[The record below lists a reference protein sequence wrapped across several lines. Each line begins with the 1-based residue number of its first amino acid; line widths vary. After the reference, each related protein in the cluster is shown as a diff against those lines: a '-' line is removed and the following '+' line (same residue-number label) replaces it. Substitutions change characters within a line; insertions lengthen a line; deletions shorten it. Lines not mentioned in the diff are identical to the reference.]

1 MSHRGAAILALLLVL
16 SGLAEDDLAIQ
27 LYDPAIQHMV
37 VSSAE
42 LPVNITNGP
51 FAFLNL
57 GSPQNVTLLPSGDL
71 VNVTNI
77 TEVSIRSKSSVKRMS
92 WFENTTLLLDR
103 DRELRIERM
112 SFNITDPGLWEGGI
126 SIHYSNRSFTFPIR
140 IRVEEQRY
148 IAYMATSIRHT
159 ADLLEDEPR
168 TMRDAAYSYIEAAK
182 YYRLLLNVANEDYCR
197 RKATG
202 ILDRVV
208 AQDSANKTRW
218 NDLRTLAEQYQLLD
232 DTEELSSIQNELI
245 PWYSDKLSADLTYY
259 APLAQAFTDIGAI
272 DKAERTLQLY
282 AQRLDEVANATEG
295 MRRAEDLEAAARV
308 YERLCDRKR
317 VQERYLAAAEAYR
330 KAIPTSGN
338 VPDNT
343 LALWSFDIAEL
354 YKKAG
359 EPVRADQYYLSSL
372 DIILNII
379 RTRELQHIPL
389 TFKAVRIYGRLEND
403 RAGELLDLLASPYV
417 SANQTWEKD
426 FQVLMGL
433 ESVYR
438 WAWESN
444 HTMLVNK
451 TCSLGTTLSTTLG
464 DQYHLSMYTACH
476 PPVPDEVC
484 INLLPLALEVWIDTD
499 VQRLITSLSETSKTR
514 ELADALDGGEM
525 VLTTDIIANA
535 SVTDRLVLEAIR
547 DVCRQRMSPM
557 LPGPFNASLTT
568 INGSLVCFT
577 QLAETSVNGTR
588 VASPT
593 PGNVTTTARPDPTG
607 KVLKSLL
614 IMVLVI
620 AVVIVLLTYH
630 SPPQEPEPAP
640 RQPSPE
646 KTEIPPP
653 EPPDEDEELEDD
665 DDLNHEHEH

>member
-1 MSHRGAAILALLLVL
+1 MSRRGAAILALLLVL
-16 SGLAEDDLAIQ
+16 TVLAEDDLAIQ

-37 VSSAE
+37 VSTAE
-42 LPVNITNGP
+42 LPINITNGP

-77 TEVSIRSKSSVKRMS
+77 TEVSIRSESSVKRMP
-92 WFENTTLLLDR
+92 WFENITLLLDR

-112 SFNITDPGLWEGGI
+112 SFNITDPGLWAGGI
-126 SIHYSNRSFTFPIR
+126 AIHYANRSFTFPIR
-140 IRVEEQRY
+140 IRVEEERY
-148 IAYMATSIRHT
+148 IAYMAASVRHT
-159 ADLLEDEPR
+159 ADLQEDEPR
-168 TMRDAAYSYIEAAK
+168 TMRDAAYTYIEAAK
-182 YYRLLLNVANEDYCR
+182 YYRLLLNVANEEYCR

-202 ILDRVV
+202 ILRRVV

-232 DTEELSSIQNELI
+232 DAEELTSIQNALI
-245 PWYSDKLSADLTYY
+245 PWYSDKLAADLTYY
-259 APLAQAFTDIGAI
+259 EPLAQAFTDIGAI

-282 AQRLDEVANATEG
+282 ALRLDEAANATEG

-308 YERLCDRKR
+308 YERLCDRER
-317 VQERYLAAAEAYR
+317 AQECYLAAAEAYR
-330 KAIPTSGN
+330 KAIPTGGDVSEN
-338 VPDNT
+338 A
-343 LALWSFDIAEL
+343 LAQWSFGIAEL

-359 EPVRADQYYLSSL
+359 EPVKADTYYLASL
-372 DIILNII
+372 DNILNII

-389 TFKAVRIYGRLEND
+389 TLKAVRIYGRLEND
-403 RAGELLDLLASPYV
+403 RAGELLDLLASPYT
-417 SANQTWEKD
+417 SANQTWEKE

-433 ESVYR
+433 ETVYR

-464 DQYHLSMYTACH
+464 DQYHLSMYTACL
-476 PPVPDEVC
+476 PPVPYEVC

-499 VQRLITSLSETSKTR
+499 AHRLITSLSETSKTR

-525 VLTTDIIANA
+525 VLTTDTIANA

-557 LPGPFNASLTT
+557 LPGPFNSSLTT

-577 QLAETSVNGTR
+577 QLTDMSVNGTL
-588 VASPT
+588 VASPS
-593 PGNVTTTARPDPTG
+593 PDNVTTTARPDPTG

-614 IMVLVI
+614 IMVVVI
-620 AVVIVLLTYH
+620 VVVIVLLTYRG
-630 SPPQEPEPAP
+630 PPPEPEPP
-640 RQPSPE
+640 RRLASLE
-646 KTEIPPP
+646 KSEIPPP

-665 DDLNHEHEH
+665 EDLEHEHEH